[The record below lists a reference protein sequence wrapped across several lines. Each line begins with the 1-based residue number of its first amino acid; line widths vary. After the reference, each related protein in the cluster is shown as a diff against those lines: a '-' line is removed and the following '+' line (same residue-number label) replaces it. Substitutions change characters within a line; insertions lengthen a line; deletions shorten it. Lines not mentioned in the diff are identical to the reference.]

1 MQKDLNSLYKLSDLF
16 RKKFPEGNNIFQ
28 MMTRL
33 LEESGELAQA
43 VNHMENS
50 GNKIEKYGPASKEN
64 LAKEIRDVLR
74 TAVDVARHYNVEEE
88 VHKCIQEQI
97 LKLELSMNKQRN

>member
-1 MQKDLNSLYKLSDLF
+1 
-16 RKKFPEGNNIFQ
+16 

-43 VNHMENS
+43 VNHVENS
-50 GNKIEKYGPASKEN
+50 GNKIKKYDPPSKEN

-74 TAVDVARHYNVEEE
+74 TAIDVAIYYNVEEE
-88 VHKCIQEQI
+88 VNKCKEEQI
-97 LKLELSMNKQRN
+97 LKLELSLNKDRHSKDT

>member
-1 MQKDLNSLYKLSDLF
+1 
-16 RKKFPEGNNIFQ
+16 

-74 TAVDVARHYNVEEE
+74 TAIDVAIYYNVVEE
-88 VHKCIQEQI
+88 VNKLIEEQI
-97 LKLELSMNKQRN
+97 LKLEIDFK